1 MSNLFFNWILKNQT
15 ALITITKLQKHLN
28 IPHRGNDDATVRKPV
43 ELVVKFTIKGSAV
56 LSKMAR

>member
-1 MSNLFFNWILKNQT
+1 MSNLFFSLILKNQT
-15 ALITITKLQKHLN
+15 ALITINELQKHLN
-28 IPHRGNDDATVRKPV
+28 IPHRDDDATVRKPV